1 MLMFIA
7 VILEVLGIGMIIPIL
22 AFMADPDIMEKNVAL
37 SSFLIS
43 IGSPSRMQ
51 IIVTTMLVLSFI
63 YLIKVLFLVYLSWK
77 KANFVYRTQEKLSYK
92 LYSTYLHQPYTFHL
106 QHNSGQLVNTV
117 HSEVAEASFS
127 LLHLINLMIES
138 FVVIGILILLIFLEP
153 LGAFSMLAIFG
164 LAGYLF
170 YSYIKTRLEYWGG
183 ERYFHSGMC
192 VQHLQQGLGGIKD
205 VKLLG
210 LEQGFLAQFLPH
222 NKGKVEMSMRQ
233 NIVESLPR
241 LWFELLAVIGL
252 SVLVGVM
259 AWQNKVASEMIPIIG
274 VFAAAAFR
282 LIPSSTQILNNLQSI
297 KFSRV
302 VVKRINS
309 ELKLDLSHDRG
320 TIASFPFK
328 HSIELSQVYYSYS
341 SSNEHALRDI
351 NLSIQKNTTVGFIG
365 TSGSGKTTLIDIILG
380 LLSPQSGGIKIDG
393 RNIQTNLR
401 GWQNKIGYVPQSI
414 FLIDASLRQNIAF
427 GIDSEKI
434 NEAQV
439 QSAAKFAQLDE
450 FVEKLPDGLDTIVG
464 ERGVRLS
471 GGQKQRIGIARA
483 LYHNPEI
490 IVLDEATSAIDNAT
504 ERDVMRPINQLK
516 NKTILII
523 AHRLD
528 SLRNCDTVFRL
539 ENGVIVEQVD
549 PIDL

>member
-1 MLMFIA
+1 
-7 VILEVLGIGMIIPIL
+7 
-22 AFMADPDIMEKNVAL
+22 
-37 SSFLIS
+37 
-43 IGSPSRMQ
+43 
-51 IIVTTMLVLSFI
+51 
-63 YLIKVLFLVYLSWK
+63 
-77 KANFVYRTQEKLSYK
+77 
-92 LYSTYLHQPYTFHL
+92 
-106 QHNSGQLVNTV
+106 
-117 HSEVAEASFS
+117 
-127 LLHLINLMIES
+127 
-138 FVVIGILILLIFLEP
+138 
-153 LGAFSMLAIFG
+153 
-164 LAGYLF
+164 
-170 YSYIKTRLEYWGG
+170 
-183 ERYFHSGMC
+183 
-192 VQHLQQGLGGIKD
+192 
-205 VKLLG
+205 
-210 LEQGFLAQFLPH
+210 
-222 NKGKVEMSMRQ
+222 
-233 NIVESLPR
+233 
-241 LWFELLAVIGL
+241 
-252 SVLVGVM
+252 
-259 AWQNKVASEMIPIIG
+259 
-274 VFAAAAFR
+274 
-282 LIPSSTQILNNLQSI
+282 
-297 KFSRV
+297 
-302 VVKRINS
+302 
-309 ELKLDLSHDRG
+309 
-320 TIASFPFK
+320 
-328 HSIELSQVYYSYS
+328 LSQVYYSYS

-483 LYHNPEI
+483 LYHNPDI
-490 IVLDEATSAIDNAT
+490 IVLDEATSALDNAT

-528 SLRNCDTVFRL
+528 SIRNCDTVFRL
-539 ENGVIVEQVD
+539 ENGVIVEQID